1 MKLILCGQDMLDMR
15 HFNKIQSLKIKF
27 EKTQKIQSS
36 YISAQLVKD
45 SDMKMGRDDGSW
57 CKMNVKKGLLI
68 GLRESESPL
77 RSAF

>member
-1 MKLILCGQDMLDMR
+1 MR